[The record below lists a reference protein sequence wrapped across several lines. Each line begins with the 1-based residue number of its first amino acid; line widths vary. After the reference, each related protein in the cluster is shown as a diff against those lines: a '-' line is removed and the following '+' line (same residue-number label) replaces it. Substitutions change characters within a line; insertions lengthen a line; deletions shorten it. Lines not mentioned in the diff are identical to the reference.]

1 MRPRILVCDDDEEI
15 RSLIHTVLAAD
26 YDVVEAEDGDAALRL
41 TRAEHVD
48 LIVMDISMP
57 MMDGIDATR
66 SLKDDPATAGVPV
79 LILTARAHFDDRAAG
94 EEAHAEAYLTKP
106 FDPYQL
112 QKVVQHLL
120 ELAEKRRG

>member
-1 MRPRILVCDDDEEI
+1 MQRVLIVDDDEAI
-15 RSLIHTVLAAD
+15 RGLVETVLAPD
-26 YDVVEAEDGDAALRL
+26 FDIVHAEDGEEAMRI
-41 TRAEHVD
+41 TREEQID
-48 LIVMDISMP
+48 LIVMDVAMP
-57 MMDGIDATR
+57 MMDGISATR
-66 SLKDDPATAGVPV
+66 ALKDDPATAGVPV

-94 EEAHAEAYLTKP
+94 EEAHADAYLTKP